1 MLRTYRDRADH
12 CLHYTGCEWGRPK
25 YYNLMVDNA
34 VLGDHGTAEM
44 IYEMM
49 KKIM

>member
-1 MLRTYRDRADH
+1 MLRTDRDRADH

-25 YYNLMVDNA
+25 YYHLMVDNA